1 MDDQA
6 ALHADIFGESDEEDD
21 EYVPPTHA
29 ADGEDDDLDERANA
43 ILETH
48 NNLLLVGKKEK
59 KEKKERKKKEKK
71 EKKEKEVGRGGKRK
85 SKPSADAM
93 AAEGAKQARKRLK
106 KSGEGEAGASGEG
119 GGEGGGEEGAAG
131 AEGDDP
137 DEDSIDGDE
146 AIEAGGK
153 GDFDRIMQ
161 GLKHKRGGPI
171 FSREKLTNDVKDLQ
185 ERMEQAVE
193 DDDKAAAEEPPRPA
207 IAKVAMLP
215 EVEALLRKKQYHE
228 TMIDHSMLSTLAH
241 WLRPMADG
249 SLVSLMVRK
258 GILAALLR
266 FEIDETTLG
275 SLRSSGIGKY
285 VKLLTLHKRET
296 QEVRDKG
303 ISLACAPSHRS
314 LRALR

>member
-1 MDDQA
+1 
-6 ALHADIFGESDEEDD
+6 
-21 EYVPPTHA
+21 
-29 ADGEDDDLDERANA
+29 
-43 ILETH
+43 
-48 NNLLLVGKKEK
+48 
-59 KEKKERKKKEKK
+59 
-71 EKKEKEVGRGGKRK
+71 
-85 SKPSADAM
+85 
-93 AAEGAKQARKRLK
+93 
-106 KSGEGEAGASGEG
+106 
-119 GGEGGGEEGAAG
+119 
-131 AEGDDP
+131 
-137 DEDSIDGDE
+137 
-146 AIEAGGK
+146 
-153 GDFDRIMQ
+153 
-161 GLKHKRGGPI
+161 
-171 FSREKLTNDVKDLQ
+171 
-185 ERMEQAVE
+185 
-193 DDDKAAAEEPPRPA
+193 
-207 IAKVAMLP
+207 MLP

-303 ISLACAPSHRS
+303 IYLAFAPYPRS